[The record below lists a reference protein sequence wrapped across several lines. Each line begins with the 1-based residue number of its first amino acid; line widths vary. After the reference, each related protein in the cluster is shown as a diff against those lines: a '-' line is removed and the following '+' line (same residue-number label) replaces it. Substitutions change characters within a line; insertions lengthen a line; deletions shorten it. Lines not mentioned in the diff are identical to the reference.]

1 MKKIKKTISIHSDD
15 SIVNN
20 VPPSLHSLPH
30 NRDEYQLRKKQV
42 SNFSDSANSAGTINE
57 GEESAGT
64 IN

>member
-1 MKKIKKTISIHSDD
+1 LKKIKKTISIHSDD

-42 SNFSDSANSAGTINE
+42 SNFSDSAGTINE